1 MKFAVLSI
9 ALLLSTGS
17 AASAL
22 EFRSPVTQQLSACD
36 SRNLT
41 RVAQRGTD
49 DTARLPHQIAQPGA
63 CCRDRLR
70 CGQFLATRSVLKP
83 QLDPRT

>member
-22 EFRSPVTQQLSACD
+22 EFRSPVTQQLFACD
-36 SRNLT
+36 SKNLT
-41 RVAQRGTD
+41 RVAQRDAGD
-49 DTARLPHQIAQPGA
+49 AARLPHRIAQPGA

>member
-22 EFRSPVTQQLSACD
+22 EFRSPVPQQLFACD
-36 SRNLT
+36 SKNLS
-41 RVAQRGTD
+41 RVAQPNTG
-49 DTARLPHQIAQPGA
+49 DTARLPQRIAQPGA
-63 CCRDRLR
+63 CCRDKLR

>member
-22 EFRSPVTQQLSACD
+22 EFRSPVTQQLFACD
-36 SRNLT
+36 SKNLS
-41 RVAQRGTD
+41 RVAQSGVG
-49 DTARLPHQIAQPGA
+49 DTAPIARQVAQPGA

-70 CGQFLATRSVLKP
+70 CAQFLATRSVLKP